1 MIRPLFVR
9 AALCALLCA
18 FAASC
23 GSDPEAS
30 EAPELSVSVRSVSL
44 AGAADAEASFSVT
57 AGAPW
62 SLAVE
67 GGGFGVSAAGG
78 KAGTAT
84 VTVRSAAANDE
95 RTRRDLGRIVVR
107 LNSGARSAEV
117 AVSQRPAEASH
128 AFFFFFIGTSLQSFF
143 DANLRH
149 ALESMNAAVP
159 GDGRVAAFCRR
170 NGTWQIVEL
179 AYDPATNEAAMIPL
193 REVAD
198 PDRSSPEFLTR
209 TLAEMMELIPAA
221 GYGVAFGGH
230 GTGWLPAGYSVYGPA
245 IGFDTFGRRT
255 PAADDPWPVTR
266 YFGEKGS
273 LFDIGDISNAL
284 AATGVRFDYL
294 IFDDCFMSNIET
306 LYTLRR
312 NARYIVAS
320 PCEIMG
326 DGFPYRYVIPALFG
340 GERPLNERLHEVCE
354 RFYRYYLSEYDPS
367 FPSGCVA
374 LTDCDRLEALAEAA
388 RPLFATASAACDP
401 ERLQSYEG
409 LPRHLFYD
417 FLQYAEQVAADSRAL
432 DAFRARF
439 DEAFPPDSR
448 FHTPSF
454 YSYYSRPDMRP
465 IDFYSGVTC
474 SAPSELYPAEN
485 GATEWWQ
492 AVR

>member
-1 MIRPLFVR
+1 MIRPRFVR
-9 AALCALLCA
+9 AALGALLCA
-18 FAASC
+18 LAVAC
-23 GSDPEAS
+23 GKDPEV
-30 EAPELSVSVRSVSL
+30 PELSVSAGSVTL
-44 AGAADAEASFSVT
+44 AGAAGAETSFAVT
-57 AGAPW
+57 AGASW
-62 SLAVE
+62 SLAAE
-67 GGGFGVSAAGG
+67 GGGFEVSPAGG
-78 KAGTAT
+78 GAGT
-84 VTVRSAAANDE
+84 VTVSVRSEAANDG

-117 AVSQRPAEASH
+117 AVSQRPAEATH
-128 AFFFFFIGTSLQSFF
+128 AFFFFFIGTSLQNFF
-143 DANLRH
+143 DTNLRH
-149 ALESMNAAVP
+149 ALESMNAAMP

-170 NGTWQIVEL
+170 SGIWQIVEL
-179 AYDPATNEAAMIPL
+179 AYDTATGEAAMTTL
-193 REVAD
+193 REYAG
-198 PDRSSPEFLTR
+198 PDRSTPEFLTQ
-209 TLAEMMELIPAA
+209 TLAEMMELVPAA
-221 GYGVAFGGH
+221 SYGVAFGGH
-230 GTGWLPAGYSVYGPA
+230 GTGWLPAGCSVYGPA
-245 IGFDTFGRRT
+245 IGFETLGWHT

-273 LFDIGDISNAL
+273 LFDIGDISDAL

-326 DGFPYRYVIPALFG
+326 DGFPYRYVVPALFD
-340 GERPLNERLHEVCE
+340 GERPLSERLQAVCE
-354 RFYRYYLSEYDPS
+354 SFYRYYLSEYDPD
-367 FPSGCVA
+367 FPSGCIA

-409 LPRHLFYD
+409 LSRHLFYD
-417 FLQYAEQVAADSRAL
+417 FLQYAEQVATDSRAL
-432 DAFRARF
+432 DAFRKRF
-439 DEAFPPDSR
+439 DEAFPPDAR

-465 IDFYSGVTC
+465 IDYYSGVTC
-474 SAPSELYPAEN
+474 SAPSELYPEEN

>member
-1 MIRPLFVR
+1 MIRPLSLLR
-9 AALCALLCA
+9 TALCALLVSL
-18 FAASC
+18 AASC
-23 GSDPEAS
+23 QSDP
-30 EAPELSVSVRSVSL
+30 EAPELSVSVRTVSL
-44 AGAADAEASFSVT
+44 AGAAGAEMSFSVT

-62 SLAVE
+62 SLAAE
-67 GGGFGVSAAGG
+67 GGGFGVSAEGG
-78 KAGTAT
+78 DAGTT
-84 VTVRSAAANDE
+84 RVTVRSEASNDG

-107 LNSGARSAEV
+107 LNSGGRSVAL

-128 AFFFFFIGTSLQSFF
+128 AFFFFFFGTSLQSFF

-179 AYDPATNEAAMIPL
+179 AYDPATDEAAVIPL
-193 REVAD
+193 REFAD
-198 PDRSSPEFLTR
+198 PDRSTPEFLTR

-230 GTGWLPAGYSVYGPA
+230 GTGWLPAGCSVYGPA
-245 IGFDTFGRRT
+245 IDFGTFARRMA
-255 PAADDPWPVTR
+255 AADDSWPVTR
-266 YFGEKGS
+266 YFGEGGS
-273 LFDIGDISNAL
+273 LFDIGDISEAL

-326 DGFPYRYVIPALFG
+326 DGFPYRYVVPALFD
-340 GERPLNERLHEVCE
+340 GERSLSERLHEVCSS
-354 RFYRYYLSEYDPS
+354 FYRYYLSEYDPA
-367 FPSGCVA
+367 FPSGCIA
-374 LTDCDRLEALAEAA
+374 LTDCDRLDALAAAA
-388 RPLFATASAACDP
+388 RPLFATASSACDP

-417 FLQYAEQVAADSRAL
+417 FLQYAEQVATDPRAL
-432 DAFRARF
+432 DSFRERF

-474 SAPSELYPAEN
+474 SAPSGLYPAEN
-485 GATEWWQ
+485 GATEWWRS
-492 AVR
+492 VR